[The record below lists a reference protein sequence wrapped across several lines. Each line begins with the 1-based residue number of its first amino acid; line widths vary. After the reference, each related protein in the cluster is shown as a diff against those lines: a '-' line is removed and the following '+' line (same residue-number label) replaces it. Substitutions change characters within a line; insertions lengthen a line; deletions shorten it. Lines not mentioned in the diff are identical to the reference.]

1 MRVYEIL
8 AAELSRPINEVV
20 VSPTGQLRSAKRGES
35 LYQFFRNRRLNNIA
49 ETERRIRLAE
59 ARFLPWSRRT
69 FYVLGIGMPIYQLW
83 AELIDAEE
91 MYMSKGVFKSAES
104 EKNYEAHRQV
114 AFATFSGQILIPLL
128 ARTLVR
134 AATAAKFVRWIKN
147 GLAVVSAPASAGTS
161 IAVAATS
168 EIALRSLE
176 AFLLTEKGRDI
187 LASNLVMPVVM
198 VPGMAMDEFAQ
209 LVVNAYD
216 HLEDKVTSA
225 ITGEPSK
232 ADQRAA
238 QRVIALPKVV
248 DPEFARQ
255 FPKSAVLPNPLIEK
269 TGKQYKIG
277 GVVVTDDDGYL
288 DPRKVVYVQV
298 SGTRAQIR
306 GRGDPDPFDIIPKRP
321 GVQYKPAG
329 LS

>member
-8 AAELSRPINEVV
+8 AEELPRPINEVV
-20 VSPTGQLRSAKRGES
+20 VSPTGQIRSAKRGES
-35 LYQFFRNRRLNNIA
+35 LYQFFRNRSLNNIA
-49 ETERRIRLAE
+49 ETNRRIGLAE
-59 ARFLPWSRRT
+59 AKFLPWSRAL
-69 FYVLGIGMPIYQLW
+69 FYILGIGAPIYQLW
-83 AELIDAEE
+83 AQLIDAEE
-91 MYMSKGVFKSAES
+91 MYMSNGVFKSAES

-114 AFATFSGQILIPLL
+114 AFQTFSGQMLIPLL

-134 AATAAKFVRWIKN
+134 TAAATKFVRWLKTGMAI
-147 GLAVVSAPASAGTS
+147 VSAPASAGVS

-168 EIALRSLE
+168 EVALRSLE
-176 AFLLTEKGRDI
+176 AFLLTERGRNI
-187 LASNLVMPVVM
+187 LASDLIMPVVIL
-198 VPGMAMDEFAQ
+198 PGMTLDAFAR
-209 LVVNAYD
+209 LVVKLYD
-216 HLEDKVTSA
+216 HVEDKVTSA

-238 QRVIALPKVV
+238 QRVIAPPKVV
-248 DPEFARQ
+248 DPELARQ

-288 DPRKVVYVQV
+288 DPRKVVYTQV

-306 GRGDPDPFDIIPKRP
+306 RQGDPDPYDIIPKRP
-321 GVQYKPAG
+321 GVRYNPAG